1 MHRCS
6 SVQFAKCSIF
16 ISIIQIDLMKLFFT
30 FCGCLEKNVPIAV
43 WEIKKLSERQRE
55 EKKHKYEKKQLIYR
69 SHGRVVLPS
78 QNPIQS
84 NCVEMLI
91 CLHCKMSAYFD
102 SFPSFCQSKN
112 LYKVNWQEKL
122 NYLTLSWLKL
132 PFLKFC
138 IMWVGSR
145 IHIDFVDHKKVGVT
159 VLWIG
164 VAISTHTQ
172 HTHSPIIM

>member
-1 MHRCS
+1 MYWGAVFCAIIVSTCCYWGCIGAVLYNLLNVQYSFQLYKLTWWNCFSHSVDVWKKCPNRCLR
-6 SVQFAKCSIF
+6 
-16 ISIIQIDLMKLFFT
+16 D
-30 FCGCLEKNVPIAV
+30 
-43 WEIKKLSERQRE
+43 KKLSERQRE

-122 NYLTLSWLKL
+122 NYLTLS
-132 PFLKFC
+132 
-138 IMWVGSR
+138 
-145 IHIDFVDHKKVGVT
+145 
-159 VLWIG
+159 
-164 VAISTHTQ
+164 
-172 HTHSPIIM
+172 